1 LCQLIH
7 ATRLAA
13 KRSNEAATQAVLLY
27 RFFKS
32 ERIKVSDNVRFRW
45 QCGQERGER
54 AAIVSSSRFVCFVS
68 SSSCREK
75 DGAGDAWAYNPTK
88 LHAGPA
94 L

>member
-45 QCGQERGER
+45 QCGQERGQLLYP
-54 AAIVSSSRFVCFVS
+54 AAVLYASYPAAAA
-68 SSSCREK
+68 EK
-75 DGAGDAWAYNPTK
+75 RMVLGMHGRIIQLSYM
-88 LHAGPA
+88 LA
-94 L
+94 LLCK